1 MCNDDAAPSIGAD
14 ASFFDDL
21 AWLGHFRF
29 YLGSKLLGGITYG
42 LYARDEQLF
51 LDSGVEVVGS
61 TPDELGRKVK
71 SEIVLWS
78 KIIKDAGLRQD

>member
-21 AWLGHFRF
+21 AGLGHFRF
-29 YLGSKLLGGITYG
+29 YVGSKL
-42 LYARDEQLF
+42 
-51 LDSGVEVVGS
+51 
-61 TPDELGRKVK
+61 LGRKVK

-78 KIIKDAGLRQD
+78 KIIKDAGLQQD